1 MSSGWKKQL
10 SNRSRNE
17 ALKFLIDFS
26 GVTLGRGA
34 QFNYSQYKLVIFPEG
49 CTFK

>member
-1 MSSGWKKQL
+1 MDGEGIDESVNGSRWKKQL

-26 GVTLGRGA
+26 GATSGRGA
-34 QFNYSQYKLVIFPEG
+34 EFNYSQY
-49 CTFK
+49 